1 MTTACTYND
10 LFPHTPTTNSNLPAR
25 KLYLHTGA
33 CMKPHPE
40 KVAKGGEDAYY
51 VAENKLSLGIADGV
65 GGWAD
70 IGVDA
75 GEYSR
80 MLMDKARAAAR
91 TTAPGANAPQSI
103 LDAAYRQTTARGSCT
118 ACILVW

>member
-1 MTTACTYND
+1 
-10 LFPHTPTTNSNLPAR
+10 
-25 KLYLHTGA
+25 
-33 CMKPHPE
+33 MKPHPD

-51 VAENKLSLGIADGV
+51 IADNKLSLGVADGV

-91 TTAPGANAPQSI
+91 GTPPGSTAPQTI
-103 LDAAYRQTTARGSCT
+103 LECAYKQTLVRGSCT
-118 ACILVW
+118 ACILVRRLMTDIDDVHG